1 MRVSGI
7 AIPQMPMNRSQ
18 DEVQKDIV
26 DWMAKRIE
34 HEFQMLI
41 RG

>member
-1 MRVSGI
+1 MQVSGI
-7 AIPQMPMNRSQ
+7 AIPQMPMNRSKA
-18 DEVQKDIV
+18 EVQKDIV